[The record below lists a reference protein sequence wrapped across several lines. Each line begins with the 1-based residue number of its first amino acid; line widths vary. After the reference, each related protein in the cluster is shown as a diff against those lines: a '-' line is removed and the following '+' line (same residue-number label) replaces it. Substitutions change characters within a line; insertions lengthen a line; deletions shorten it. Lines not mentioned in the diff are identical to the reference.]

1 MGRPTRVAIQRDV
14 PFEAS
19 SREVLCR
26 PAQDPSYD
34 VDVSASQ
41 FVSILDAGN
50 AVYEPNWSGC
60 HGVDGRSRPVA
71 AAKDRNNSVPGS
83 RMEKAHDRLGHDGYG
98 SPCHP
103 AAVPM
108 QQVGPQQLF

>member
-19 SREVLCR
+19 SREALCR
-26 PAQDPSYD
+26 PDQDRFYD

-41 FVSILDAGN
+41 FVSI
-50 AVYEPNWSGC
+50 ST
-60 HGVDGRSRPVA
+60 
-71 AAKDRNNSVPGS
+71 DR
-83 RMEKAHDRLGHDGYG
+83 YG
-98 SPCHP
+98 SPCHT

-108 QQVGPQQLF
+108 QQVGPQQLS